1 VPGSKGRYM
10 RVFRRGESGASAVE
24 FAVILPLLVVLVFGI
39 IAFGFGFARW
49 VALTN
54 GAREGARYMAINSA
68 GDPNAEAQAI
78 TRAQQWANLPC
89 AGGGCTYAST
99 SYGPA
104 VQDASFSITMPEFSP
119 FDVPFIPGLGF
130 PLTST
135 AVMQCGG

>member
-1 VPGSKGRYM
+1 MKAW
-10 RVFRRGESGASAVE
+10 RRGERGATAVE
-24 FAVILPLLVVLVFGI
+24 FAVILPILVVLVFGI

-68 GDPNAEAQAI
+68 GDPGAEAQAI

-89 AGGGCTYAST
+89 AGGGCTYSST
-99 SYGPA
+99 SCAPG
-104 VQDASFSITMPEFSP
+104 VDDASFSITMNEFSP
-119 FDVPFIPGLGF
+119 FDVPFLPPLGF

>member
-1 VPGSKGRYM
+1 M
-10 RVFRRGESGASAVE
+10 TAWRRGERGATAVE
-24 FAVILPLLVVLVFGI
+24 FAVILPILLVLVFGI

-68 GDPNAEAQAI
+68 GDPGAEAQAI

-89 AGGGCTYAST
+89 AGGGCTYSST
-99 SYGPA
+99 SCAPG
-104 VQDASFSITMPEFSP
+104 VEDASFSITMNEFSP
-119 FDVPFIPGLGF
+119 FDVPFLPTLGF

>member
-1 VPGSKGRYM
+1 M
-10 RVFRRGESGASAVE
+10 RAFRRREGGATAVE
-24 FAVILPLLVVLVFGI
+24 FAVTLPILVVLVFGI

-68 GDPNAEAQAI
+68 GDPSAEAQAI
-78 TRAQQWANLPC
+78 ARAGQWAGLPC
-89 AGGGCTYAST
+89 AGGGCTYSST
-99 SYGPA
+99 SCAPG
-104 VQDASFSITMPEFSP
+104 VDDASFSITMPEFSP
-119 FDVPFIPGLGF
+119 FDIPFVPSLGF

>member
-1 VPGSKGRYM
+1 MKAW
-10 RVFRRGESGASAVE
+10 RRGERGATAVE
-24 FAVILPLLVVLVFGI
+24 FAVILPILVVLVFGI

-54 GAREGARYMAINSA
+54 GAREGARYMAVNSA
-68 GDPNAEAQAI
+68 GEAGAEAEAI

-89 AGGGCTYAST
+89 AGGGCTYSST
-99 SYGPA
+99 SCAPG
-104 VQDASFSITMPEFSP
+104 VEDASFSITMNEFSP
-119 FDVPFIPGLGF
+119 FDVPFLPTLGF

>member
-1 VPGSKGRYM
+1 MKAW
-10 RVFRRGESGASAVE
+10 RRGERGATAVE
-24 FAVILPLLVVLVFGI
+24 FAVILPILIVLVFGI

-68 GDPNAEAQAI
+68 GDPGAEAQAI

-89 AGGGCTYAST
+89 AGGGCTYSST
-99 SYGPA
+99 SCAPG
-104 VQDASFSITMPEFSP
+104 VEDASFSITMNEFSP
-119 FDVPFIPGLGF
+119 FDVPFLPTLGF